1 MRKYKIMLF
10 TAILVVS
17 GCTVNDNSKV
27 TTTYI
32 KNSVQ
37 DDNQYNSYLVIVNN
51 YELERA
57 ERVKALEKLKE
68 MGYPYYK
75 ELIEN
80 LQDDGVLRE
89 EILKRSLLFWDFKYS
104 KDNNIRVLQE
114 NFENKKYNR
123 FIELYSENIGI
134 VSRSLYNEKEK
145 EFLKIGEEISSRED
159 IVYELEQENEEA
171 EKKIR
176 KFESKIIKKEL
187 ENTVQIIE
195 NIKSEI
201 EILNNKRAAVKLKI
215 ENNPEN
221 LQLQQD
227 LKNINEI
234 EKKQKKELEEANL
247 KAEEIKENLTT
258 KEIAELKEKIKNNGN
273 KKSEI
278 RAGIREKRDR
288 KDEIGKELSAYEEN
302 LIASK
307 EELRDFFKNVKYN
320 SENIKS
326 IIKFAVKSDEYENFE
341 IAMNSSKN
349 IEKQISEVVKEE
361 WIYEYFT
368 QNREEFVKIKN
379 QIKQEN
385 YPLFKRTAET
395 VLETG
400 KKNEKKAAVSVILE
414 NETDYSDKIINKHIE
429 LQSEAIK
436 KFGSEKSIQY
446 LRERLNSDKNNEF
459 IILRGLV
466 LSGDIEIFETLKNR
480 YEKTKNLDYL
490 EDIYVLKNNLTREYV
505 KLKLS
510 ELDINLKSGFIN
522 REYVSEMEETDMFV
536 YELLIGEENPKAR
549 MLYLEYISK
558 YSKDLMIKSVLK
570 LIELNK
576 ISPEERSFIVL
587 KLKENSG
594 EDTTQQ
600 ILKSLEKSV
609 YAEKVEEERE
619 KIAFSAKIEFWNNYL
634 KEFPD
639 SLFKEEITN
648 KIKIYEARVD
658 TIKSTIK
665 NDYKIQ
671 IEEIDKKISEYNDYI
686 KEQSDLGR
694 IGYFKGKIN
703 ELEKNKLLIIK
714 NSKKT
719 IVDTMK
725 ELEKNYRN
733 ISDEIQ
739 GITVY
744 LNSKSSDILTR
755 EERERQKMDLNK
767 LTVKQAETL
776 EKIAILY
783 GFYLEEN
790 KGKEEKNI
798 FGREVTRALKGNR

>member
-10 TAILVVS
+10 TAILIVG
-17 GCTVNDNSKV
+17 GCTVNDSSKV
-27 TTTYI
+27 TKLQNENT
-32 KNSVQ
+32 VQ
-37 DDNQYNSYLVIVNN
+37 DDNQYSSYLVIVNN
-51 YELERA
+51 YELERE
-57 ERVKALEKLKE
+57 ERVKSLEKLKE
-68 MGYPYYK
+68 LGYPYYK

-89 EILKRSLLFWDFKYS
+89 DILKFSLLFWDFKYS
-104 KDNNIRVLQE
+104 KDNTIRVLQE
-114 NFENKKYNR
+114 NFENKKYNK
-123 FIELYSENIGI
+123 FIELYSENIDI

-145 EFLKIGEEISSRED
+145 EFLKIGEEISDKED
-159 IVYELEQENEEA
+159 IVYNLEQENEEA

-176 KFESKIIKKEL
+176 KFENKIIKKEL

-195 NIKSEI
+195 GIKSEI
-201 EILNNKRAAVKLKI
+201 EILNSKRAAVKLKI
-215 ENNPEN
+215 ENNPDN

-227 LKNINEI
+227 LKNINEM
-234 EKKQKKELEEANL
+234 EKKQEKELAKANL
-247 KAEEIKENLTT
+247 KAEEIKESLMT
-258 KEIAELKEKIKNNGN
+258 KEIADLKDKIKNNGN

-278 RAGIREKRDR
+278 RANIREKKDR
-288 KDEIGKELSAYEEN
+288 KDEIGKELSVYEEN

-307 EELRDFFKNVKYN
+307 EEIRDFFKNVKYN

-326 IIKFAVKSDEYENFE
+326 VIKFAVKSDEYENFE

-349 IEKQISEVVKEE
+349 IEKQTSEGIKEE
-361 WIYEYFT
+361 WIYDYFT
-368 QNREEFVKIKN
+368 QNREEFIKIRN
-379 QIKQEN
+379 QIKKEN
-385 YPLFKRTAET
+385 YFLFKRTTESI
-395 VLETG
+395 LETG
-400 KKNEKKAAVSVILE
+400 KKNEKKAAVTVILE
-414 NETDYSDKIINKHIE
+414 NETDYSDKIVNKHIE

-436 KFGSEKSIQY
+436 RFGVEESVQY
-446 LRERLNSDKNNEF
+446 LRARLNSDKSNEL
-459 IILRGLV
+459 IIFRGLV
-466 LSGDIEIFETLKNR
+466 LSGDVEIFETLKKR

-490 EDIYVLKNNLTREYV
+490 EDIYILKNNLTRDYV

-510 ELDINLKSGFIN
+510 EIDNKLKSGFIN
-522 REYVSEMEETDMFV
+522 REYISEMEETDMFV

-558 YSKDLMIKSVLK
+558 YSKDLMVKSVLK
-570 LIELNK
+570 LIELDK
-576 ISPEERSFIVL
+576 ISSEERSFIVL

-600 ILKSLEKSV
+600 ILKSLEKTV
-609 YAEKVEEERE
+609 YAEKVEEEKER
-619 KIAFSAKIEFWNNYL
+619 IAFSAKIEFWNDYL
-634 KEFPD
+634 KEFSD
-639 SLFKEEITN
+639 SLFKEEISN

-658 TIKSTIK
+658 TIKATIK

-694 IGYFKGKIN
+694 IGYFQGKIN

-719 IVDTMK
+719 IIETMK
-725 ELEKNYRN
+725 ELEKSYKN

-739 GITVY
+739 GVTVY

-767 LTVKQAETL
+767 LNVKQAETL

-790 KGKEEKNI
+790 KGNEEKNI